1 MVGRGPA
8 ESQSYNLYE
17 MIMCRDIISSAFE
30 VITWSPTN
38 FSLSLLYVAQTSV
51 CDSGPTRSQTE
62 VCATRLDKLK
72 FVGLWRPIMD
82 INQLEVVVAVAREKS
97 FSRAAETL
105 HRTQPAVS
113 QAIRRL
119 EAELGEPLF
128 DRSSKDGTLTAA
140 GVVLFEFA
148 QQMLNLRHH
157 AHTALKELKDLH
169 RGKLTLSANEYTV
182 MYLLPLV
189 PLFRARHPHIKI
201 EVKRSLASR
210 IASEILGRE
219 TELGIVSFK
228 PNDPTVA
235 AMPVLM
241 DELALIVAPEHP
253 LAAKATVSVREL
265 GAESFIAHNVPSPY
279 RERVIRTFEKY
290 KTPLNISME
299 LPTLEAIKRFVE
311 RGMGVALVPRLTAQ
325 AEIARGQLAAL
336 TVREMKLERR
346 LHLIYRKGATLSHAA
361 RAFLRVA
368 KELQKAGA

>member
-1 MVGRGPA
+1 
-8 ESQSYNLYE
+8 
-17 MIMCRDIISSAFE
+17 
-30 VITWSPTN
+30 
-38 FSLSLLYVAQTSV
+38 
-51 CDSGPTRSQTE
+51 
-62 VCATRLDKLK
+62 
-72 FVGLWRPIMD
+72 MD
-82 INQLEVVVAVAREKS
+82 INQLEVVVAVAQEKS

-140 GVVLFEFA
+140 GRVLFDFA

-182 MYLLPLV
+182 MYLLPLIPV
-189 PLFRARHPHIKI
+189 FRARHPHIKI

-210 IASEILGRE
+210 IASEVLGRE
-219 TELGIVSFK
+219 TEIGVVSFK

-235 AMPVLM
+235 AVPVLM
-241 DELALIVAPEHP
+241 DELALIVPPNHP
-253 LAAKATVSVREL
+253 LAGKTIVSVREL

-325 AEIARGQLAAL
+325 AEIARGQVAAL

-346 LHLIYRKGATLSHAA
+346 LHLVYRKGATLSHAA

-368 KELQKAGA
+368 RELQKDPQAMNDKAVPPEAVGG